1 MFGNDIFVA
10 YPLLSPY
17 KLPPHHLSSRGR
29 VPFLFLRGPP
39 ISFLWSIH
47 FFLDELDKKIITP
60 KKANMFG
67 DVPLLIT
74 SNPEPNTPAWSFV
87 ASFVVV
93 ASNTG
98 YVKTER
104 T

>member
-1 MFGNDIFVA
+1 MFGDDIFVA

-17 KLPPHHLSSRGR
+17 KLLPATSPHVAECLSCSFVGR
-29 VPFLFLRGPP
+29 PFHFCGLF
-39 ISFLWSIH
+39 I

-87 ASFVVV
+87 
-93 ASNTG
+93 
-98 YVKTER
+98 
-104 T
+104 